1 MPINRNKTTRVD
13 LIRKVKAGLA
23 KYYGT
28 GNLVLAGTS
37 FTPAVLQQLLQ
48 GDIDA
53 SDASTQAR
61 AQWLNTV
68 NVMRDTDS
76 KTDPVLRAIRT
87 QVQSQYA
94 EATNAD
100 TVLAD
105 FGYSPRK
112 KVTKTVETK
121 STAVAKSLATRA
133 ARHTMGSRQK
143 AKVVGVLPRLR
154 LLPTRRASPRPR
166 RTAVPRRA
174 VGAAAMLPPPS
185 RWHRQ
190 PRERRPAR
198 RTRS

>member
-143 AKVVGVLPRLR
+143 AKVVGVLPTAAA
-154 LLPTRRASPRPR
+154 PANPASVTTTSPNSGTTQGSGSSSNAAP
-166 RTAVPRRA
+166 AVPVA
-174 VGAAAMLPPPS
+174 PAATGTTTSTSHP
-185 RWHRQ
+185 
-190 PRERRPAR
+190 
-198 RTRS
+198 

>member
-1 MPINRNKTTRVD
+1 MTANRNKTTRVD

-37 FTPAVLQQLLQ
+37 FTPAALQQLLQ

-53 SDASTQAR
+53 NDASTQAR

-68 NVMRDTDS
+68 NVARDTDS
-76 KTDPVLRAIRT
+76 TTDLVLRAIRT
-87 QVQSQYA
+87 QVQSQYG

-112 KVTKTVETK
+112 KVTTTVATR
-121 STAVAKSLATRA
+121 STAVAKSLATRE

-143 AKVVGVLPRLR
+143 AKVVGVLPTTAA
-154 LLPTRRASPRPR
+154 PASPVS
-166 RTAVPRRA
+166 VPTSSPN
-174 VGAAAMLPPPS
+174 GGTTQGSGSSGNAAPS
-185 RWHRQ
+185 A
-190 PRERRPAR
+190 PAAPAA
-198 RTRS
+198 TGTTTSTSHP